1 MAVYVTDTHPLLWY
15 ASGHHVKLSK
25 KALRIFNEV
34 ARDRALIYVPAVVL
48 WEIALLNKSR
58 RIQLRE
64 PFDQWAVALLARRGF
79 DLAPLD
85 LQVVAEA
92 INLTFNDDPFDAVIV
107 ATAKIKDLSLITK
120 DVGITDAQVVEVAW

>member
-15 ASGHHVKLSK
+15 ASGHHAKLSK
-25 KALRIFNEV
+25 KALRIFNEAV
-34 ARDRALIYVPAVVL
+34 RDRALIYVPAVVL

-64 PFDQWAVALLARRGF
+64 PFDQWAAALLARRGF

-120 DVGITDAQVVEVAW
+120 DVEITNAQVVEVAW